1 MNFNYSPTNVNFTP
15 LDQAYQIHHV
25 NPNTYSSLNTAR
37 YSHHCMFCGSQNS
50 VPLMESQDRGA
61 FRQCINSS
69 CRKQFQATILSQPV
83 PNYQMSTQIQTQIKN
98 PQTQTQIKNP
108 QIQTQIQNSQIRTQE
123 IREKETRY
131 EPHFISKFKTNY

>member
-1 MNFNYSPTNVNFTP
+1 MNFNYSPTNINFTP

-83 PNYQMSTQIQTQIKN
+83 PNYQMSTQIQTQTQT
-98 PQTQTQIKNP
+98 QTQTQIK
-108 QIQTQIQNSQIRTQE
+108 NSQIRTQE

>member
-1 MNFNYSPTNVNFTP
+1 MSFNYSPTNVNFTP

-83 PNYQMSTQIQTQIKN
+83 PNYQMSTQTQIQIKN
-98 PQTQTQIKNP
+98 PEIKNL
-108 QIQTQIQNSQIRTQE
+108 QIRTQE

>member
-83 PNYQMSTQIQTQIKN
+83 PNYQMSTQIQTQTQIQSPEIKN
-98 PQTQTQIKNP
+98 P
-108 QIQTQIQNSQIRTQE
+108 QIRTQE

>member
-1 MNFNYSPTNVNFTP
+1 MSFNYSPTNVNFTP

-61 FRQCINSS
+61 FRQCINST

-83 PNYQMSTQIQTQIKN
+83 PNYQMSTQIQTQ
-98 PQTQTQIKNP
+98 TQIKNP
-108 QIQTQIQNSQIRTQE
+108 QIKNEQIRTQE
-123 IREKETRY
+123 IREKDTRY
-131 EPHFISKFKTNY
+131 EPNFISKFKTNY

>member
-83 PNYQMSTQIQTQIKN
+83 PNYQMSTQIQTQTQTQSPEIKN
-98 PQTQTQIKNP
+98 P
-108 QIQTQIQNSQIRTQE
+108 QIRTQE

>member
-1 MNFNYSPTNVNFTP
+1 VNFDYSPTNVNFTP

-83 PNYQMSTQIQTQIKN
+83 PNYQMSTQIQTQTQTQSPEIKN
-98 PQTQTQIKNP
+98 P
-108 QIQTQIQNSQIRTQE
+108 QIRTQE

>member
-1 MNFNYSPTNVNFTP
+1 MSFNYSPTNVNFTP

-61 FRQCINSS
+61 FRQCINST

-83 PNYQMSTQIQTQIKN
+83 PNYQMSTQIQTQT
-98 PQTQTQIKNP
+98 QTQTQIKNP
-108 QIQTQIQNSQIRTQE
+108 QIKNEQIRTQE